1 MTRTIPTLFTV
12 ALLGTILTAA
22 AQGVPQRGR
31 GGPGRIGG
39 PGGGPP
45 LPAPPIAPSMP
56 PAELS
61 AALDDY
67 IAKLAASGDFAGV
80 VLVAKDGVAIFE
92 EGYGLAD
99 RERKIAN
106 TPDIRFN
113 IASIGKAMTRA
124 AIAQLA
130 GQGKL
135 ALTDTIG
142 MRLPDYPTADAKPAT
157 IEQLLTHAAGIVD
170 IFDPRFASRAD
181 AGEKSNA
188 EYFRMI
194 APEPLLFAPGA
205 DNQYCNGCY
214 IVLGEIVAKVAGMPY
229 EQYIAERIFKPAG
242 MTGAGFLSYA
252 DPKVAL
258 GYQRDGDRLVHRTA
272 EDGRRGSAA
281 GGSFMRA
288 ADLLAF
294 DNAVRD
300 GRLLTTK
307 MTAWYLRLT
316 DEPKGRANGR
326 NAIAG
331 GTGGANAVMDAGAAW
346 GVFVVS
352 NLDPPAANRLAPAIL
367 GALNKGPGSDRGQTL
382 HD

>member
-1 MTRTIPTLFTV
+1 MTRSISSLLTAI
-12 ALLGTILTAA
+12 LLGTILTAA
-22 AQGVPQRGR
+22 PQGVPQGGR

-45 LPAPPIAPSMP
+45 LPAPPIAPSMS

-67 IAKLAASGDFAGV
+67 VAKLAASGEFAGV
-80 VLVAKDGVAIFE
+80 VLVAKDGVSIFE
-92 EGYGLAD
+92 KGYGLAD

-106 TPDIRFN
+106 TPDLRFN

-135 ALTDTIG
+135 ALTDTLG
-142 MRLPDYPTADAKPAT
+142 MRLPDYPTADAKSAT
-157 IEQLLTHAAGIVD
+157 IEQLLTHAVGIVD
-170 IFDPRFASRAD
+170 IFDPRFASRVD
-181 AGEKSNA
+181 AGETSNA
-188 EYFRMI
+188 QYFKMV
-194 APEPLLFAPGA
+194 APEPLLFAPGT
-205 DNQYCNGCY
+205 DTRYCNGCY
-214 IVLGEIVAKVAGMPY
+214 IVLGEIVAKVSGMPY
-229 EQYIAERIFKPAG
+229 EQYISEHIFKPAG
-242 MTGAGFLSYA
+242 MTGAGFLAYA
-252 DPKVAL
+252 DAKVAL
-258 GYQRDGDRLVHRTA
+258 GYERDGERLVHRTA

-294 DNAVRD
+294 DNAIRD
-300 GRLLTTK
+300 GRLLTPK
-307 MTAWYLRLT
+307 MTAWFLRLP

-331 GTGGANAVMDAGAAW
+331 GTGGANAVMDAVAGW

-352 NLDPPAANRLAPAIL
+352 NLDPPAANRLAPAIV
-367 GALNKGPGSDRGQTL
+367 GALTR
-382 HD
+382 